1 MGLWVLVVGFGLFL
15 AWAAWAP
22 LDEGV
27 PAPAT
32 VAVEARRTT
41 IQHVSGGLIKAVHVR
56 EGAEVAVGDVLVEL
70 DDAQT
75 RAVYESVRQ
84 NYLAQ
89 RAMEGRLTAE
99 LTQADK
105 IAWHPD
111 LLSAPDAEASQHMA
125 VQTQLFNARRAAQRA
140 TLSAQDQVISG
151 LQSQIEGLQGMLE
164 SRQTQ
169 LSLQARQLEGVQRLA
184 DEGFAPRNQALQLAQ
199 GRSDLSTTLVNLQ
212 AEQLRLR
219 SAVAEARM
227 RRAALQQ
234 EFIKEVSAQM
244 ADVRR
249 EVQAN
254 QEKMIASEMEL
265 SRMQIKAP
273 AAGQVIGLAVHNPGG
288 VVEPSRPLM
297 DILPLGVPL
306 VLNVKLPPHVI
317 DTVQVGQEIEVRFTA
332 FAATPHL
339 VVLGKLVS
347 VSGDVLTEQ
356 TPHGPMSYY
365 PARAELT
372 PEGMRALGGR
382 SVQPGMAAEVLV
394 RTGERSLIDY
404 LLGPFLK
411 RVSVALTER

>member
-32 VAVEARRTT
+32 VAVESRRTT
-41 IQHVSGGLIKAVHVR
+41 IQHVTGGLIKAVKVR
-56 EGAEVAVGDVLVEL
+56 DGDDVAVGELLVEL

-75 RAVYESVRQ
+75 RAGYEAVRQ

-99 LTQADK
+99 LTRAAR
-105 IAWHPD
+105 IEFHPD
-111 LLSAPDAEASQHMA
+111 LLTAPDAEASQHMA
-125 VQTQLFNARRAAQRA
+125 VQTQLFNARMAAQAA
-140 TLSAQDQVISG
+140 TLSAQDQVITG
-151 LQSQIEGLQGMLE
+151 LQSQIEGLEGMLE
-164 SRQTQ
+164 SRRSQ
-169 LSLQARQLEGVQRLA
+169 LALQSRQLESVERLA
-184 DEGFAPRNQALQLAQ
+184 EEGYAPRNQALQLAQ
-199 GRSDLSTTLVNLQ
+199 GRSDLNTSLVNLK

-249 EVQAN
+249 EVHAN
-254 QEKMIASEMEL
+254 QERMMAAELEL
-265 SRMQIKAP
+265 SRMQIRAP
-273 AAGQVIGLAVHNPGG
+273 VAGQVIGLTVHNVGG
-288 VVEPSRPLM
+288 VVEPSRALM
-297 DILPLGVPL
+297 DILPRGVPL
-306 VLNVKLPPHVI
+306 VLDVKVPPHVI
-317 DTVQVGQEIEVRFTA
+317 DTVQAGQEMEVRFTA

-339 VVLGKLVS
+339 VVMGRLVS

-356 TPHGPMSYY
+356 TPHGPLSYY

-372 PEGMRALGGR
+372 PEGMRALDGR
-382 SVQPGMAAEVLV
+382 SVQPGMTAEVLV